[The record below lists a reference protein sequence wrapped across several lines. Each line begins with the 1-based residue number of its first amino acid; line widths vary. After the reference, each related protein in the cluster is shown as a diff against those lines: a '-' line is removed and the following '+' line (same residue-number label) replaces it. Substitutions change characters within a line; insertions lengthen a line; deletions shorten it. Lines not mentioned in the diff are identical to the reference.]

1 MRKTEVETE
10 REREK
15 GEREDR
21 RTRRAKRGGWWL
33 RVADGR
39 SGDAALTGVRQ
50 RAVGVTVREMWV
62 VGGRMYR

>member
-15 GEREDR
+15 AEREDR
-21 RTRRAKRGGWWL
+21 RTRRAKRGGL